1 MVGHARITKGIDN
14 IPMNTCVS
22 CHRCLAAVVRFAAI
36 VLAVS
41 AAIPVSAEPDAPS
54 AANPGVTAPAARPD
68 FERLLEQR
76 DFGTFMMYK
85 RLSTE
90 SRDEVFLSY
99 SQGATLDQIK
109 AAVLNTFLHTQ

>member
-1 MVGHARITKGIDN
+1 MMSHAKITKGIDN

-22 CHRCLAAVVRFAAI
+22 CHRYPAAVIRFAAI

-41 AAIPVSAEPDAPS
+41 AAIPVFADPEAAN
-54 AANPGVTAPAARPD
+54 AANPAVNAPAARPD
-68 FERLLEQR
+68 FEHLLEQR

-109 AAVLNTFLHTQ
+109 AAVLNAFLHRQ